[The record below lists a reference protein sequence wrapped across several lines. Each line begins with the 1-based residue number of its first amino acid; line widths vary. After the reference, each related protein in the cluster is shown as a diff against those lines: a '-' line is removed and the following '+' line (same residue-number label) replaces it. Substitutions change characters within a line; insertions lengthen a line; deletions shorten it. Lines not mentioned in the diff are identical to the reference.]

1 MRARNDGRAAAGA
14 GGGPGRRAACVAL
27 VALLP
32 LVAAAA
38 TPAKKAAVPPELE
51 RETLTTAA
59 IAAEAKERVYV
70 ADIAISHISDGRIRV
85 FDARGGRFLGMI
97 STAYAGN
104 FTVSDKRDEVYVATS
119 HLSRSTRG
127 DRTDVLEV
135 YDTGNLAFKYEVV
148 LPPKRAQ
155 ALNYRGLVRASGDGR
170 FVLVQN
176 ATPAT
181 SITVVDLAGRKVV
194 NEIATPGCWGIL
206 PAASHGA
213 RLSMLCGD
221 GTVATYTLDG
231 GGQVTDKQV
240 SPKLFDPDNDAWFH
254 HAEQVGDRYWFVS
267 FQGRLTE
274 LDLGGAS
281 PRVSSERWLVDEA
294 QKKQGWRPGGY
305 QNFAVD
311 PTARWLVLGMHAKGS
326 EGSHKRPAQQLWVFD
341 LGAGKRV
348 ATAPGHGTVSLTFSR
363 SGQRLNALDG
373 ETGALRT
380 WQFSA
385 GALKPLAV
393 VTSAGEAPLHLES
406 HD

>member
-1 MRARNDGRAAAGA
+1 MRASDNGRDAGAGRWRGCCAAFALALPLAAGA
-14 GGGPGRRAACVAL
+14 AE
-27 VALLP
+27 
-32 LVAAAA
+32 
-38 TPAKKAAVPPELE
+38 PAKKGSLPPELE
-51 RETLTTAA
+51 RETLTTGT
-59 IAAEAKERVYV
+59 IAPEMKERVYV

-119 HLSRSTRG
+119 HLARSTRG
-127 DRTDVLEV
+127 ERTDVLEV
-135 YDTGNLAFKYEVV
+135 YDTQNLAFKYEVV

-155 ALNYRGLVRASGDGR
+155 ALNYRGLVRASGNGR

-206 PAASHGA
+206 PAVNHGA

-221 GTVATYTLDG
+221 GTVATLTLDDA
-231 GGQVTDKQV
+231 GQVTDKQI
-240 SPKLFDPDNDAWFH
+240 SAKLFDPDNDAWFH

-267 FQGRLTE
+267 FQGQLTE
-274 LDLGGAS
+274 LDLGGPSAQVKS
-281 PRVSSERWLVDEA
+281 QRWLVDAA
-294 QKKQGWRPGGY
+294 QKKRGWRPGGY
-305 QNFAVD
+305 QSFAVD
-311 PTARWLVLGMHAKGS
+311 PGARWLVLGMHEKGS
-326 EGSHKRPAQQLWVFD
+326 EGSHKRPGQQLWTFD
-341 LGAGKRV
+341 LASGKRV

-363 SGQRLNALDG
+363 SGQRLNAIDG
-373 ETGALRT
+373 ETGTLRT
-380 WQFSA
+380 WQFNA
-385 GALKPLAV
+385 GTLKPLAV
-393 VTSAGEAPLHLES
+393 VAPAGEAPLHLES

>member
-1 MRARNDGRAAAGA
+1 MRVLVAGRVSYSGAARRLAGWC
-14 GGGPGRRAACVAL
+14 GGVALALPLACVA
-27 VALLP
+27 AG
-32 LVAAAA
+32 
-38 TPAKKAAVPPELE
+38 PAKKGAPPPELE
-51 RETLTTAA
+51 RETLTTAV
-59 IAAEAKERVYV
+59 IAPEMKERVYV

-85 FDARGGRFLGMI
+85 FDARGGKFLGMI

-119 HLSRSTRG
+119 HLARSTRG

-135 YDTGNLAFKYEVV
+135 YDTGSLAFKYEVV

-155 ALNYRGLVRASGDGR
+155 ALNYRGLVRASGNGR

-181 SITVVDLAGRKVV
+181 SITVVDLAGRKVL

-221 GTVATYTLDG
+221 GTVATITLDDA
-231 GGQVTDKQV
+231 GQVTDKQV
-240 SPKLFDPDNDAWFH
+240 SGKLFDPDLDAWFH

-267 FQGRLTE
+267 FQGQLTE
-274 LDLGGAS
+274 LDLGAAAPQVRS
-281 PRVSSERWLVDEA
+281 QRWLVDAA

-311 PTARWLVLGMHAKGS
+311 PGGRWLVLGMHDKGG
-326 EGSHKRPAQQLWVFD
+326 EGSHKRPARQLWTFD
-341 LGAGKRV
+341 LGSGKRV

-373 ETGALRT
+373 EKGALRT
-380 WQFSA
+380 WQFNA
-385 GALKPLAV
+385 GALKALAV
-393 VTSAGEAPLHLES
+393 VEPAGEAPLHLES